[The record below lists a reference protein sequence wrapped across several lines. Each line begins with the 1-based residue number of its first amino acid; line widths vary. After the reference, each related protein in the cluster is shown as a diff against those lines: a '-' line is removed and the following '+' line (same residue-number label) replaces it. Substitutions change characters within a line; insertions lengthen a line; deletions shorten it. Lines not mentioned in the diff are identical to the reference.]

1 MTTIM
6 KTMKTAGTVA
16 GKVRQ
21 SAERFLPANIKNESI
36 YCKAEFKGVAVI
48 WKNLNKHF

>member
-1 MTTIM
+1 M
-6 KTMKTAGTVA
+6 TMKTAGTAV
-16 GKVRQ
+16 GKVPEG
-21 SAERFLPANIKNESI
+21 ALPANIKNESI